1 MDNEFIHE
9 SQDIVIGNDCGR
21 FVVSVKVEVG
31 SNDMVTLPVAVWNY
45 GAIVSA
51 LIRSRYSENEVE
63 AIMRNLLGKKMDAEN
78 EFEALNTWCN
88 QCKTRAAYLMNL
100 GEKEYDLVSEE
111 WQERCKATL
120 EKAKKEKLAAIL
132 AYDTSD
138 KVNGFI
144 LNGMLIPWSK
154 NDPNSPNVEKR
165 MGLRQNIADKVALG
179 EKNISIWLK
188 GMSFTMPCAQAEV
201 LMRSIENYAYECFNV
216 TAAHKKAVSELTTIE
231 EVEAYDYKAGYP
243 KMLEM
248 SVE

>member
-1 MDNEFIHE
+1 MDNEFMHE
-9 SQDIVIGNDCGR
+9 SQNIVIGNDCGR
-21 FVVSVKVEVG
+21 FVISVKVEAG
-31 SNDMVTLPVAVWNY
+31 SEDMVTLPVAVWNY

-51 LIRSRYSENEVE
+51 LIRSRYSQSQVE

-132 AYDTSD
+132 AYDTSSD
-138 KVNGFI
+138 VNGFM
-144 LNGMLIPWSK
+144 LNGNKVWLDKETRVGLMNSIRITRDMGQDTTTLWFDGYKLEVRCDMAIMLLS
-154 NDPNSPNVEKR
+154 SLE
-165 MGLRQNIADKVALG
+165 MYAL
-179 EKNISIWLK
+179 
-188 GMSFTMPCAQAEV
+188 
-201 LMRSIENYAYECFNV
+201 ECFNV

-231 EVEAYDYKAGYP
+231 EVEAYDYKTGYP
-243 KMLEM
+243 KQLDIKL
-248 SVE
+248 

>member
-1 MDNEFIHE
+1 MNENLVNE
-9 SQDIVIGNDCGR
+9 SQDIEITYDCGR
-21 FVVSVKVEVG
+21 FVASVKVGMG
-31 SNDMVTLPVAVWNY
+31 SDSMVTLPVAVWNY

-51 LIRSRYSENEVE
+51 LIRSRYSQSQVE

-132 AYDTSD
+132 AYDTSSD
-138 KVNGFI
+138 VNGFM
-144 LNGMLIPWSK
+144 LNGNKVWLDKETRVGLMNSTQITRDMGQDTTTLWFDGYKLEVRCDMAIMLLS
-154 NDPNSPNVEKR
+154 SLE
-165 MGLRQNIADKVALG
+165 MYAL
-179 EKNISIWLK
+179 
-188 GMSFTMPCAQAEV
+188 
-201 LMRSIENYAYECFNV
+201 ECFNV

-231 EVEAYDYKAGYP
+231 EVEAYDYKTGYP
-243 KMLEM
+243 KQLDIKL
-248 SVE
+248 